1 MGHSKRGLPKLSQA
15 ELEVI
20 QVIWDRGR
28 LSAREVHE
36 AVAEQEKWEYST
48 TRTVLGR
55 LVKKG
60 AVSKKTFH
68 GIQLYEAKISRAEGL
83 AQRVRDFAER
93 VVQVDP
99 ALVVP
104 LFAAGNA
111 LAPEEIEEISRILE
125 GEGRGR

>member
-1 MGHSKRGLPKLSQA
+1 MARDNPKLPNLSHA

-20 QVIWDRGR
+20 QVVWDRGR

-36 AVAEQEKWEYST
+36 AVAERESWEYST

-60 AVSKKTFH
+60 ALSKKTFH

-83 AQRVRDFAER
+83 ARRVKDFAER

-99 ALVVP
+99 AQVVP
-104 LFAAGNA
+104 LLAEGNA
-111 LAPEEIEEISRILE
+111 LTPEEIEEITRILE
-125 GEGRGR
+125 GEGKRR